1 MSSDSFPSMLFKGF
15 TNTIIQLGI
24 SIPHSVLFGSIVLYM
39 VTMNFSFGV
48 FAIFILEII
57 LSHRFLSWMITETSG
72 PALNKKSMS
81 CNAGFKT
88 IQAPSINRIL
98 SEHEYPSY
106 SFFSITAIATYLG
119 LSTNRFSDTMN
130 YMGTQWASR
139 PAVAYLFIVCVLVAF
154 LLVRLIANC
163 DDVTEL
169 LIAFV
174 TGVGFAALFF
184 KVNTIA
190 FGDESVNFLGLPY
203 LVSKDAKGDIIYVCS
218 KDKQ

>member
-1 MSSDSFPSMLFKGF
+1 
-15 TNTIIQLGI
+15 
-24 SIPHSVLFGSIVLYM
+24 
-39 VTMNFSFGV
+39 MNLSFGV

-57 LSHRFLSWMITETSG
+57 LSHRFLSWIITETSG
-72 PALNKKSMS
+72 PSKTKAHMS

-130 YMGTQWASR
+130 YMGAQWGSR

-163 DDVTEL
+163 DDLTEL

-190 FGDESVNFLGLPY
+190 FGDEAVNFLGLPY